1 MYFVFILLL
10 YGVCTR
16 IQIRKRTTYRTEQPM
31 YTGILIQSVDI
42 LLIHL
47 ELISFI
53 LVLKKYI
60 YK

>member
-1 MYFVFILLL
+1 
-10 YGVCTR
+10 
-16 IQIRKRTTYRTEQPM
+16 M

-60 YK
+60 YKWRLSLNDL